1 MPKFWSTK
9 PACNEHYWEMG
20 LKGYPK
26 KRILNSVAKAGLTV
40 KQEFI
45 DPIHPYHYFLVLEK

>member
-1 MPKFWSTK
+1 
-9 PACNEHYWEMG
+9 MG

-26 KRILNSVAKAGLTV
+26 KRILNSVANAGLTV

-45 DPIHPYHYFLVLEK
+45 DPTYPYHYFLVLEKNYSNT